1 MDKMET
7 KVYYFKVI
15 DSSKKRGYNKTIS
28 VYAIGD
34 DFKPEYIG
42 EKHINTASYR
52 GDKPTAVNILSELY
66 GYKTDGYMLL
76 EDGINL
82 YEI

>member
-1 MDKMET
+1 MET
-7 KVYYFKVI
+7 KVYYFKVT
-15 DSSKKRGYNKTIS
+15 DSSKKRGCNRTIS
-28 VYAIGD
+28 AYAIGN

-42 EKHINTASYR
+42 ERHINTASYR

-66 GYKTDGYMLL
+66 GYKTDGYKLL
-76 EDGINL
+76 EDGVKL

>member
-1 MDKMET
+1 MET

-15 DSSKKRGYNKTIS
+15 NSSKKRGCNKTIS

-34 DFKPEYIG
+34 DFKPEQIG
-42 EKHINTASYR
+42 ETHINTASYR
-52 GDKPTAVNILSELY
+52 GDKPTAVNMLSELY
-66 GYKTDGYMLL
+66 GYKTDGYILL
-76 EDGINL
+76 EDGVKL